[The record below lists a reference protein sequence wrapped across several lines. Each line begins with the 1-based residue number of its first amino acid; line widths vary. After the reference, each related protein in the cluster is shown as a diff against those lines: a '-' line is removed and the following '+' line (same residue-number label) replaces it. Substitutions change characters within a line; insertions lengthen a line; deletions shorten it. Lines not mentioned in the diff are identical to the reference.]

1 MAIRDPSNWWY
12 ACIIFSAIA
21 ATNIS
26 SASAFFSSRGPSSLS
41 HGVVSHGVRSSIAPI
56 GHNAF
61 CPSRAT
67 SASEEPMRWS
77 RTSSS
82 SSPSSLK
89 YRVAIDN
96 EQDYGYGVGSEEVN
110 AHIDSLWREALR
122 PTRESRE
129 EGGSIPSAPAEE
141 MNAIL
146 ADGVSKELALLE
158 LRSSSLG
165 PPTTT
170 SEHHDAPPASDF
182 VETAWAFIPVAL
194 EFGAVAA
201 AVATNVWN

>member
-1 MAIRDPSNWWY
+1 MAIHDPSNWWY

-21 ATNIS
+21 AKNIS

-41 HGVVSHGVRSSIAPI
+41 HGVASHGVRSSIAPI
-56 GHNAF
+56 GHDAF
-61 CPSRAT
+61 RPSRAT
-67 SASEEPMRWS
+67 SASEEPRRWS

-82 SSPSSLK
+82 SSSSLK

-129 EGGSIPSAPAEE
+129 EGGGIPSAPAEE

>member
-1 MAIRDPSNWWY
+1 
-12 ACIIFSAIA
+12 
-21 ATNIS
+21 
-26 SASAFFSSRGPSSLS
+26 
-41 HGVVSHGVRSSIAPI
+41 
-56 GHNAF
+56 
-61 CPSRAT
+61 
-67 SASEEPMRWS
+67 MRWS

-122 PTRESRE
+122 PTRESR
-129 EGGSIPSAPAEE
+129 GGSTPSAPAEE
-141 MNAIL
+141 MNAVL
-146 ADGVSKELALLE
+146 SDGVSRELAPLE
-158 LRSSSLG
+158 LWSSSLG